1 MKNST
6 QAQKIHA
13 VILQHGYRGDRL
25 HTLQH
30 TVHMLEQAKQTHPV
44 LDLVVLPELHPYAY
58 FCQHEDPSYF
68 ALAQNYP
75 QDLEF
80 FSQLAKTHEVVL
92 VSSLFEKR
100 MEGVF
105 SNTAVVFEKTGEI
118 AGKQRK
124 MHIPDDPRFYEKFY
138 FTPGD
143 TFAPI
148 QTSVGNL
155 GVLVC
160 WDQWYPEAARIMAL
174 KKADVLIYP
183 SAIGWF
189 NDSSES
195 DTDKILQREA
205 WWGVQRGHSIANVIP
220 VIGSNRVGLE
230 LDPSGH
236 TQGLEFFGS
245 SFIYGAF
252 GKSLACGGKEEEIVY
267 ACIDLEENRATRL
280 MWPFFRDRRIDA
292 YGEILKRVV
301 E

>member
-1 MKNST
+1 MPLKP
-6 QAQKIHA
+6 AKIHTA
-13 VILQHGYRGDRL
+13 ILQHAYCGDRNS
-25 HTLQH
+25 TLEH
-30 TVHMLEQAKQTHPV
+30 SVAMLAHAKQLHPK

-58 FCQHEDPSYF
+58 FCQCEDPKHF
-68 ALAQNYP
+68 VLAQNYAE
-75 QDLEF
+75 DVAF
-80 FSQLAKTHEVVL
+80 FSNLAKTYGVVL

-105 SNTAVVFEKTGEI
+105 SNTAVVFERDGHVVGI
-118 AGKQRK
+118 QRK

-174 KKADVLIYP
+174 KKADMLIYP

-189 NDSSES
+189 NDPSES

-236 TQGLEFFGS
+236 TQGLKFFGS

-252 GKSLACGGKEEEIVY
+252 GKELACGGEQEEIIY
-267 ACIDLEENRATRL
+267 ACIDLEESRETRL

-292 YGEILKRVV
+292 YQEILKRVV